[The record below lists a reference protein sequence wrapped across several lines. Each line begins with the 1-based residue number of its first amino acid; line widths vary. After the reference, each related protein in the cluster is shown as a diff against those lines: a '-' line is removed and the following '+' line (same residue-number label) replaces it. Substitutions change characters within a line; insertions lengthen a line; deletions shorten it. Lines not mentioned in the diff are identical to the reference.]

1 MGEKEI
7 ILEIENI
14 LDELFDD
21 REKLEE
27 EINGN
32 QNIDEEKLI
41 EYYYNKLKSFYLN
54 SNSNVKRH
62 KYSKI
67 SEWLINKWRSSNSS
81 ADINNSIDTILS
93 VIEYMKNEENICDN
107 EAVKKSLEK
116 LIDHIELEKNRLNY
130 SDLRYEET
138 KKLMKEVSK
147 LKEIAKKLDEI
158 DKEVK
163 NFDTEIKNNINKID
177 KKVKNFDTEIKNNK
191 FDLIALTTLIFTAF
205 TMISLNATIIT
216 AIIQAKTNYI
226 LGQIILAII
235 IVNAIVLSS
244 VFLIYSI
251 IRKIHGDIE
260 NAELYRICIFIAFIY
275 ITAMLI
281 VVKSKMLN
289 IVILP
294 K

>member
-163 NFDTEIKNNINKID
+163 NFDTEIKNN
-177 KKVKNFDTEIKNNK
+177 K

>member
-7 ILEIENI
+7 VLEIENI

-21 REKLEE
+21 REKLEK

-67 SEWLINKWRSSNSS
+67 SEWLINKWRNSNSS

-216 AIIQAKTNYI
+216 AIIQSQTDYI

-289 IVILP
+289 TVILP

>member
-1 MGEKEI
+1 MEAKELEI
-7 ILEIENI
+7 YDILEECLDNINVLGKIIEK
-14 LDELFDD
+14 DESRL
-21 REKLEE
+21 EKSEKYKLEE
-27 EINGN
+27 LYGKFEKFYFVDGN
-32 QNIDEEKLI
+32 KEK
-41 EYYYNKLKSFYLN
+41 
-54 SNSNVKRH
+54 VKRH
-62 KYSKI
+62 SYSKI
-67 SEWLINKWRSSNSS
+67 SGWVIDKNK
-81 ADINNSIDTILS
+81 
-93 VIEYMKNEENICDN
+93 EYGENINDN
-107 EAVKKSLEK
+107 IDRLLLILEYILDNICENKDIDKCIRK
-116 LIDHIELEKNRLNY
+116 LIDHIELEQKRLNY
-130 SDLRYEET
+130 SDSRYSEFTNEIEQN
-138 KKLMKEVSK
+138 KNLMKESLSISK
-147 LKEIAKKLDEI
+147 KAVVEVLEGIETF
-158 DKEVK
+158 DKRMNSHEE
-163 NFDTEIKNNINKID
+163 EIKN
-177 KKVKNFDTEIKNNK
+177 TK

-216 AIIQAKTNYI
+216 AIIQAQTNYI

-289 IVILP
+289 TVILP